1 MFPVDLL
8 HRLLRHSLAA
18 HRRETI
24 AFGRRLN
31 AILER
36 LYLAAVWRNF
46 VKRVSE
52 RRARSRTPAMKLGL
66 TDEPWSFKRLL
77 SRRLFPDREKL
88 AGMALAVYRR
98 ELITPVLPSN
108 TRHRLHFAY

>member
-1 MFPVDLL
+1 M
-8 HRLLRHSLAA
+8 
-18 HRRETI
+18 
-24 AFGRRLN
+24 N

-52 RRARSRTPAMKLGL
+52 RRARSETPAMKLGL

-77 SRRLFPDREKL
+77 SRRLFPDREKPG
-88 AGMALAVYRR
+88 GMALSLYRR